1 MGQALGDGP
10 RGRGIGGRMRSAW
23 RKRGRPRLGR
33 PSTDQGTPE
42 LQARRAVL
50 VGGSDPALSEH
61 PLGIMLARGLITP
74 EQHEAGCYYA
84 GLYGRAVGPPDL
96 SVASLYRRLM
106 AESGRGKEIDE
117 ADLGR
122 IQALYRLGKN
132 RLLAAGRRI
141 SRDREHRG
149 LRPPRAVPGRPADR
163 GAEAGAGCRRA
174 RGGPGR
180 TLRPGRLLWPWC
192 RPTRQVRGV
201 KGGEP
206 ADAAAGG
213 SGGTVTQEGV
223 TPSYRSRSRST
234 ASAMVR

>member
-1 MGQALGDGP
+1 
-10 RGRGIGGRMRSAW
+10 MRSAW

-141 SRDREHRG
+141 SAATENI
-149 LRPPRAVPGRPADR
+149 AVFGRPARFLVARRTAELKRGPDVAELEAVLEGLYVLVACYGR
-163 GAEAGAGCRRA
+163 GAGRRGRFEAYKAA
-174 RGGPGR
+174 SLR
-180 TLRPGRLLWPWC
+180 TRP
-192 RPTRQVRGV
+192 
-201 KGGEP
+201 
-206 ADAAAGG
+206 
-213 SGGTVTQEGV
+213 QEG
-223 TPSYRSRSRST
+223 RAGR
-234 ASAMVR
+234 

>member
-1 MGQALGDGP
+1 
-10 RGRGIGGRMRSAW
+10 MRSAW
-23 RKRGRPRLGR
+23 RKRGRPPLGR

-122 IQALYRLGKN
+122 IQALYWARTGCW
-132 RLLAAGRRI
+132 RPGGGSRPRPRTSRSSAARRG
-141 SRDREHRG
+141 SWS
-149 LRPPRAVPGRPADR
+149 P
-163 GAEAGAGCRRA
+163 
-174 RGGPGR
+174 GGP
-180 TLRPGRLLWPWC
+180 
-192 RPTRQVRGV
+192 
-201 KGGEP
+201 
-206 ADAAAGG
+206 
-213 SGGTVTQEGV
+213 
-223 TPSYRSRSRST
+223 RS
-234 ASAMVR
+234 